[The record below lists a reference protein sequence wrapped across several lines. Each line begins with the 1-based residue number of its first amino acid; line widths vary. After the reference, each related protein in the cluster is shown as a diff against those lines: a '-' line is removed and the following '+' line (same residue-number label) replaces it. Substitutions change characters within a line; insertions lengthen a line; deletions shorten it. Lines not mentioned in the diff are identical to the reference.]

1 VPSPEDELRC
11 GNTAGCYEYCQ
22 ARSLVRQTS
31 KALGGGLMPFRL
43 SISGLVALS
52 VLTTIV
58 SFRYIHAASTSAEA
72 LRDDSPRSPV
82 LVELFTSEGARVA
95 LPPMPS

>member
-1 VPSPEDELRC
+1 
-11 GNTAGCYEYCQ
+11 
-22 ARSLVRQTS
+22 
-31 KALGGGLMPFRL
+31 MPFRL

-82 LVELFTSEGARVA
+82 LVELFTSEGCSSCPPADALLERLDRSQSVAARN
-95 LPPMPS
+95 